1 MHRFLIY
8 SIFFFFLGCGT
19 PFYVP
24 KDSQREKIEERIEN
38 PYFKSGEEYLFRATI
53 EAYGH
58 TFNGILAIKT
68 TSLSYR
74 VALTTDFGNT
84 LLDFSYNKEDQWR
97 VNYINEDLDRKI
109 LIRLLQR
116 DFSDLLRTFHSTEK
130 YVTLREVIYLSEEGK
145 EKSYLFVNQDKNVY
159 QQINTK
165 GSNKY
170 TTFKFSCERKGELRQ
185 VIIEHHTLQVKITLN
200 LL

>member
-1 MHRFLIY
+1 
-8 SIFFFFLGCGT
+8 
-19 PFYVP
+19 
-24 KDSQREKIEERIEN
+24 
-38 PYFKSGEEYLFRATI
+38 
-53 EAYGH
+53 
-58 TFNGILAIKT
+58 
-68 TSLSYR
+68 
-74 VALTTDFGNT
+74 
-84 LLDFSYNKEDQWR
+84 LDFSYNKEDQWR

-130 YVTLREVIYLSEEGK
+130 YVTSREVIYLSEEGK

-170 TTFKFSCERKGELRQ
+170 TTFKFSCEGKGELRQ